1 MSKPA
6 IRILFLLSAVL
17 GAALLPAAQDIQH
30 VRTAVNIEIPVRVFK
45 GDAFVDDLAIAD
57 FEVYEDGKLQTLDAV
72 YLVRKKLIE
81 RREETTPLAP
91 DTNRHFYLF
100 FEMTEYD
107 PKVREA
113 LEYFVDEVLLPG
125 DELVLITPMK
135 TYRMKSEAFSE
146 AGRAQVFEQ
155 IQGILRRDILVGSA
169 SYRDIL
175 DDLKELALTMVGA
188 VGLSS
193 SNSQSPMAGDLFSAG
208 SVYDI
213 STSVEEQL
221 QMYSDCLSR
230 LEHMRQVDQAQIAA
244 FADRL
249 RAQSGRKE
257 IFLFYQREYVPKLDP
272 AVFTVYQSVYN
283 DRPDIIYILTSLF
296 DFFKRETTIDID
308 PIRKAYANSGAT
320 VHFLFLP
327 RPAPKVPGVTMEE
340 QSEDIFAP
348 FREMS
353 LATGGYFDSTANV
366 KTAMR
371 SAVAAAESYYLLY
384 YTPKNYTSDGK
395 FHALEVRLKSGA
407 ARLSHRMGYIA
418 D

>member
-1 MSKPA
+1 MTRPA
-6 IRILFLLSAVL
+6 TRLSLVLFTLF
-17 GAALLPAAQDIQH
+17 AAAHLPAQDIQH
-30 VRTAVNIEIPVRVFK
+30 VRTAINIEVPVRVFK
-45 GDAFVDDLAIAD
+45 GDVFVDGLTLAD
-57 FEVYEDGKLQTLDAV
+57 FEVYEDGKLQSLDAV

-107 PKVREA
+107 PKVRAA

-125 DELVLITPMK
+125 DELVLVTPMK
-135 TYRMKSEAFSE
+135 TYRMKSEAFSD
-146 AGRAQVFEQ
+146 AGRARVFEQ
-155 IQGILRRDILVGSA
+155 IQGILRRDILIGSA

-175 DDLKELALTMVGA
+175 DDLKELALTLVGA

-193 SNSQSPMAGDLFSAG
+193 TNAQSPMAGDLFSAG

-213 STSVEEQL
+213 STTVEEQL
-221 QMYSDCLSR
+221 QMYANTLSR
-230 LEHMRQVDQAQIAA
+230 LEHLRQVDQAQIAA

-249 RAQSGRKE
+249 RDQSGRKE
-257 IFLFYQREYVPKLDP
+257 IFLFYQREYVPKLDS
-272 AVFTVYQSVYN
+272 AVLTAYQSVYN
-283 DRPDIIYILTSLF
+283 DRPEIVHTLTSLF

-308 PIRKAYANSGAT
+308 PIRKAYADSGAA
-320 VHFLFLP
+320 VHFLFLT
-327 RPAPKVPGVTMEE
+327 RPAPKVPGVVMEE

-353 LATGGYFDSTANV
+353 LATGGYIASTANLEA
-366 KTAMR
+366 AMR

-384 YTPKNYTSDGK
+384 YTPKGYTADGK
-395 FHALEVRLKSGA
+395 FHALKVRLKSGS